1 LEQVKVK
8 VVSFVDHLRKTA
20 VLNEALSHFFK
31 YLFLDHLLDMKR
43 ITNYQLNV
51 FDSNAAC

>member
-43 ITNYQLNV
+43 ITNYQLNA